1 MHTVKRYSIGSDI
14 RFFIRHY
21 RRYEPAVLACCG
33 AEILLGSLLPLF
45 SVYLPKLA
53 IDLVSQGTDT
63 GRTVLVLG
71 GFSLLLLVFRG
82 IKDGVEHGKY
92 ILYNTQTTNLVGLL
106 FLKSLRIR
114 YSDVESGEVKKI
126 YEKACSGAEAANS
139 RMVTDTVALL
149 IHLISFFLYSGLI
162 GSLNVGMLAAL
173 LALSLVDY
181 CMSMLQI
188 RYEESLRG
196 ESATAWK
203 HYGCVRGAMG
213 DMSGAKDIRI
223 FGMQDWMFQLR
234 DLTIGELKKVD
245 EKKKKNNSFYE
256 KTRYTLAACRD
267 LGAYAWLLYQAAA
280 GALSAGE
287 FVLYFGAITG
297 FSNFLSGIMGAFAS
311 LRGAANDTDYLR
323 AYLELPEEGGMRE
336 GNFMEE
342 ACELHF
348 PPEIEFRNVSFS
360 YGQAEPEIFRNLNL
374 TIRPGEKIALVG
386 ANGAGKTTLVKLLCG
401 LYEPDEGQ
409 ILIGGVDR
417 NLFPREEL
425 YRLFSA
431 VFQEQLILPFTVG
444 ENLAMDRAERI
455 DGRRAWEALN
465 KAGLGDLFRQR
476 GIGLKSYMTKVM
488 MENGV
493 ELSGGERQR
502 FLLARALY
510 KDGPILVLDEP
521 TAALDPI
528 AESRIYARYNQ
539 YSQGKTALF
548 ISHRL
553 ASTRFSDRIVLL
565 EKGRIAEM
573 GTHEEL
579 MRAQGAYAK
588 MYEIQSSYYRGK
600 EEDGHRN
607 GSTE

>member
-1 MHTVKRYSIGSDI
+1 MH
-14 RFFIRHY
+14 
-21 RRYEPAVLACCG
+21 
-33 AEILLGSLLPLF
+33 
-45 SVYLPKLA
+45 
-53 IDLVSQGTDT
+53 
-63 GRTVLVLG
+63 
-71 GFSLLLLVFRG
+71 
-82 IKDGVEHGKY
+82 
-92 ILYNTQTTNLVGLL
+92 
-106 FLKSLRIR
+106 
-114 YSDVESGEVKKI
+114 
-126 YEKACSGAEAANS
+126 
-139 RMVTDTVALL
+139 
-149 IHLISFFLYSGLI
+149 
-162 GSLNVGMLAAL
+162 
-173 LALSLVDY
+173 
-181 CMSMLQI
+181 
-188 RYEESLRG
+188 
-196 ESATAWK
+196 
-203 HYGCVRGAMG
+203 
-213 DMSGAKDIRI
+213 
-223 FGMQDWMFQLR
+223 
-234 DLTIGELKKVD
+234 
-245 EKKKKNNSFYE
+245 
-256 KTRYTLAACRD
+256 
-267 LGAYAWLLYQAAA
+267 
-280 GALSAGE
+280 
-287 FVLYFGAITG
+287 
-297 FSNFLSGIMGAFAS
+297 
-311 LRGAANDTDYLR
+311 
-323 AYLELPEEGGMRE
+323 E

-342 ACELHF
+342 AWELHF

-417 NLFPREEL
+417 NLFPREEI

-607 GSTE
+607 GPTE